1 MSVNIVK
8 KDNEKLNKKYID
20 IDKVINKQKDLEDE
34 GLEKCLKEM
43 KSPYCFICEDVVVR
57 LKFSDSENTLDLC
70 LISYFKNLKNC

>member
-20 IDKVINKQKDLEDE
+20 IDKVINKQKDLENE

-43 KSPYCFICEDVVVR
+43 KSPYCFICGDVVVR